1 MAGIG
6 SGVELEWSIVYH
18 SLHMAGM
25 SPAAIKKR
33 NAKLQPYSG
42 AIKTQAVAAVE
53 QILKVFGKDGK
64 KVLASAMHS
73 DEINMSLPAGV
84 PEPKTDVAFKHNGKM
99 IKCSVKMRG
108 PIQLSSA
115 EGRSTAIMIERVA
128 NNTNLTSNAKREIK
142 KIIDEIRD
150 TPTRLLS
157 ESNLSRL
164 KKERPDL
171 IDEFLTGKSIKR
183 DRNYSVWLENN
194 KPQLLGSLLH
204 FLETN
209 QSFKINL
216 VGEAMSGELV
226 FGKNSPATAT
236 HILTADKFAAI
247 NDNYIRSVSSKVKI
261 DARAKSRS
269 GITSVAFRFD
279 VKA

>member
-18 SLHMAGM
+18 SLLESGM
-25 SPAAIKKR
+25 KLANIKKR
-33 NAKLQPYSG
+33 NPKLQPYG
-42 AIKTQAVAAVE
+42 GQIKAQAQAAVQ
-53 QILKVFGKDGK
+53 QIKKKFGRDAD

-73 DEINMSLPAGV
+73 DEMNMNLPAGV

-99 IKCSVKMRG
+99 LKCSVKMRG

-115 EGRSTAIMIERVA
+115 EGRSTATMIERVA
-128 NNTNLTSNAKREIK
+128 NNSKLSSVAKQEIK
-142 KIIDEIRD
+142 KIIEDVRD

-157 ESNLSRL
+157 ESNLARL
-164 KKERPDL
+164 KKERPEL
-171 IDEFLTGKSIKR
+171 VGEFLSGKSIRK
-183 DRNYSVWLENN
+183 DKNYSLWLEKN
-194 KPQLLGSLLH
+194 KPELLGSLLH

-209 QSFKINL
+209 EAFKISL

-226 FGKNSPATAT
+226 FGTNSLATAT
-236 HILTADKFAAI
+236 HILTADKFAEI
-247 NDNYIRSVSSKVKI
+247 NDAYIRSVSSKVKI
-261 DARAKSRS
+261 DARAKSRG

>member
-18 SLHMAGM
+18 SLFLSGM
-25 SPAAIKKR
+25 TPAQIKKR
-33 NAKLQPYSG
+33 NPKLQPYSG
-42 AIKTQAVAAVE
+42 TIRSQAEAAVK
-53 QILKVFGKDGK
+53 QIEKVFGKDAR

-73 DEINMSLPAGV
+73 DELQMNLPPGV
-84 PEPKTDVAFKHNGKM
+84 PEPKTDVAFKHGNKM

-115 EGRSTAIMIERVA
+115 EGRSTAVMIERVA
-128 NNTNLTSNAKREIK
+128 NNTNLSSNAKSEIK
-142 KIIDEIRD
+142 KIVHDIRD

-157 ESNLSRL
+157 ESNLARL

-171 IDEFLTGKSIKR
+171 VSEFISGKSIRKEK
-183 DRNYSVWLENN
+183 NYSLWLENN

-226 FGKNSPATAT
+226 FGKNSLATAT